1 MLLMMVAELQPP
13 SRSGGRPLV
22 TSAPSSPAPAP
33 AVVLLLFPRVIA
45 RMLRGRRAHAVS
57 AHTEALLLVLQP
69 DGLSAQLGAVEQVEG
84 VLRAL
89 GVLEHDEGEVL
100 LPLGLL
106 VARDGDALQRPRVL
120 EQLVQD
126 LLVNLLGHA
135 AAPQRAQLLLVNTSS
150 APSVPLTVVTGQ
162 ASVLHP

>member
-1 MLLMMVAELQPP
+1 MNKPTE
-13 SRSGGRPLV
+13 
-22 TSAPSSPAPAP
+22 SS
-33 AVVLLLFPRVIA
+33 
-45 RMLRGRRAHAVS
+45 
-57 AHTEALLLVLQP
+57 LLVLQP
-69 DGLSAQLGAVEQVEG
+69 DGLSEQLGAVEQVEG

-126 LLVNLLGHA
+126 LLIHLLGHA
-135 AAPQRAQLLLVNTSS
+135 AAPERAQLLLVNTAATFS
-150 APSVPLTVVTGQ
+150 SVPLTVVTGQ
-162 ASVLHP
+162 TSVLHLGR